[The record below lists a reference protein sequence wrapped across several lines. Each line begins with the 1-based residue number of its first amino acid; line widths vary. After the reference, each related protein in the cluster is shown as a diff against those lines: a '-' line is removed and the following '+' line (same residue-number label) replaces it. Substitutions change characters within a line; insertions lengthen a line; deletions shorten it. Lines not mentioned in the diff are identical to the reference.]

1 MNQTVASI
9 GRFIWALLSIA
20 FGFALMFLVAMLLK
34 PLLDIGVGLFIL
46 LFALGGIWLL
56 FEKLWHSIRGW
67 FS

>member
-20 FGFALMFLVAMLLK
+20 FGFALMFLIAVLVK

-46 LFALGGIWLL
+46 VFALGGIWLL
-56 FEKLWHSIRGW
+56 FEKLRHRIRSW
-67 FS
+67 FN